1 MDKLTPKEELFC
13 TLVVVEGLSQRQAY
27 REAYDT
33 NASDEVVDV
42 AGSRLSKKAKVQ
54 LRSQELRTALV
65 SPSIADRKERM
76 EMWSDIARDGG
87 EKTADRLRATE
98 LLGKAQGDFI
108 ERTENKNLNVH
119 ARIDRLEVLTDKQID
134 ELLAIVE
141 DKKKILLEG
150 AG

>member
-1 MDKLTPKEELFC
+1 
-13 TLVVVEGLSQRQAY
+13 VVEGLSQRQAY

-33 NASDEVVDV
+33 NTSDEVVDV

-76 EMWSDIARDGG
+76 ELWSDIARNCG

-98 LLGKAQGDFI
+98 LLGKA
-108 ERTENKNLNVH
+108 
-119 ARIDRLEVLTDKQID
+119 
-134 ELLAIVE
+134 
-141 DKKKILLEG
+141 
-150 AG
+150 

>member
-1 MDKLTPKEELFC
+1 MDKLTQKEELFC

-27 REAYDT
+27 RETYVT

-42 AGSRLSKKAKVQ
+42 AASRLSKKAKVR
-54 LRSQELRTALV
+54 LRSEELRTALV
-65 SPSIADRKERM
+65 SPSIADRKERI
-76 EMWSDIARDGG
+76 ELWSDIARDGG

-119 ARIDRLEVLTDKQID
+119 AQLDRLEVLTDDQID
-134 ELLAIVE
+134 ELLAIVVY
-141 DKKKILLEG
+141 
-150 AG
+150 

>member
-1 MDKLTPKEELFC
+1 MDKLTQKEELFC

-27 REAYDT
+27 RETYVT

-42 AGSRLSKKAKVQ
+42 AASRLSKKAKVR
-54 LRSQELRTALV
+54 LRSEELRTALV
-65 SPSIADRKERM
+65 SPSIADRKERI
-76 EMWSDIARDGG
+76 ELWSDIARDGG

-119 ARIDRLEVLTDKQID
+119 AQLDRLEVLTNEQID

-141 DKKKILLEG
+141 GKRKALLEG

>member
-13 TLVVVEGLSQRQAY
+13 TLVAVEGLSQRQAY
-27 REAYDT
+27 RETYAT

-42 AGSRLSKKAKVQ
+42 AASRLSKKTKVR
-54 LRSQELRTALV
+54 LRSQELRAALV

-76 EMWSDIARDGG
+76 ELWSDIARDAG

-108 ERTENKNLNVH
+108 ERTENKNLNVYGQL
-119 ARIDRLEVLTDKQID
+119 DRLEVLTDDQID
-134 ELLAIVE
+134 ELLAIIE
-141 DKKKILLEG
+141 DKMKALLNQTG
-150 AG
+150 